1 MSDNN
6 VKVSCN
12 KENLD
17 AIDLRLWIAKWT
29 IIIIIIILLAIGI
42 MGPAALGLAA
52 YIGSVTWPIWL
63 FLFFLIGPAIFITIA
78 SAAASLGASACNDSI
93 KKGKAK
99 DSSEDAREP
108 LTLQSFTPFFAAPF
122 TQFRT
127 MFKSI

>member
-29 IIIIIIILLAIGI
+29 TNTIIIILLAIGI
-42 MGPAALGLAA
+42 MGPSALGLAA
-52 YIGSVTWPIWL
+52 YITSILPIWIV
-63 FLFFLIGPAIFITIA
+63 LFFLIGPAIFINIA
-78 SAAASLGASACNDSI
+78 STAASLGASACNDSI